1 VSTGTISS
9 PATWLVG
16 TVLTPTWAQS
26 VQDNI
31 NGWLNGTNSLD
42 LGTSAT
48 GVTPLVKYRNAA
60 GNFRTGIDHTGYPT
74 GHIYTLN
81 EFWPISLSSINTP
94 QNITSTGTWGL
105 AVGNSAGNNSINTQ
119 NGSAVYPSQSIQIT
133 VGTNASDSVNLNH
146 AGIFHTT
153 FTESVFEFDLYLN
166 VVGANNVTLDVGLTL
181 NSLFNGANHGYY
193 FEKTSA
199 NTNWQAVTVA
209 AGVSTKTD
217 TGIAPVAN
225 TAQRFRAEYHGS
237 ASPYGAATVLFFIN
251 DTLVATNTTNVP
263 VSQVLGISFLGSR
276 TAANG
281 TIASLGMVR
290 LISNLYA
297 DPLTAL

>member
-1 VSTGTISS
+1 MV
-9 PATWLVG
+9 A
-16 TVLTPTWAQS
+16 
-26 VQDNI
+26 
-31 NGWLNGTNSLD
+31 
-42 LGTSAT
+42 
-48 GVTPLVKYRNAA
+48 
-60 GNFRTGIDHTGYPT
+60 
-74 GHIYTLN
+74 
-81 EFWPISLSSINTP
+81 
-94 QNITSTGTWGL
+94 
-105 AVGNSAGNNSINTQ
+105 
-119 NGSAVYPSQSIQIT
+119 
-133 VGTNASDSVNLNH
+133 
-146 AGIFHTT
+146 
-153 FTESVFEFDLYLN
+153 
-166 VVGANNVTLDVGLTL
+166 
-181 NSLFNGANHGYY
+181 Y
-193 FEKTSA
+193 FEITSA